1 MAGLLLLPGR
11 VVAQAGPVRL
21 SGYIRSEAS
30 GEVVRYATISAD
42 GAECRA
48 PSAECRV
55 RATSN
60 QDGFYVLTLPMG
72 RHTVRVRA
80 LGYSPRV
87 DTLVVDASATRDFRL
102 TPVPFELEEIAVSGR
117 RDSSD
122 VDPGSPEM
130 STARLDLKTVRFVPV
145 VLGEVDP
152 IRTLTLLP
160 GVTTISDF
168 STGFSVRGGT
178 TDQNLILLD
187 ESTIYNPAHVFG
199 FFSVFNGDAID
210 DVKLYKGA
218 IPARYGGRLSSVLD
232 VRQREGNANQF
243 EGNGTVG
250 LLSSRLSVEGPLPN
264 KAGSYL
270 VAGRRTY
277 ADLFLKLSSNPT
289 SIRTLPTSTTSTPRA
304 TSAWAP
310 VEP

>member
-1 MAGLLLLPGR
+1 MVRCVGVILTVLLALGAGFFGPGR
-11 VVAQAGPVRL
+11 GLAAQDGPVRL
-21 SGYIRSEAS
+21 SGYVRSEAS

-42 GAECRA
+42 GAECRV
-48 PSAECRV
+48 PSANC

-60 QDGFYVLTLPMG
+60 QDGFYVLTLLRG
-72 RHTVRVRA
+72 LHTIRVRA
-80 LGYSPRV
+80 LGYAPRV
-87 DTLVVDASATRDFRL
+87 DTLVLEGSASRDFRL
-102 TPVPFELEEIAVSGR
+102 AALPFELEEVRVSGT

-160 GVTTISDF
+160 GVTTVSDF

-178 TDQNLILLD
+178 VDQNLILLD

-218 IPARYGGRLSSVLD
+218 SPAR
-232 VRQREGNANQF
+232 
-243 EGNGTVG
+243 
-250 LLSSRLSVEGPLPN
+250 
-264 KAGSYL
+264 
-270 VAGRRTY
+270 
-277 ADLFLKLSSNPT
+277 
-289 SIRTLPTSTTSTPRA
+289 
-304 TSAWAP
+304 
-310 VEP
+310 